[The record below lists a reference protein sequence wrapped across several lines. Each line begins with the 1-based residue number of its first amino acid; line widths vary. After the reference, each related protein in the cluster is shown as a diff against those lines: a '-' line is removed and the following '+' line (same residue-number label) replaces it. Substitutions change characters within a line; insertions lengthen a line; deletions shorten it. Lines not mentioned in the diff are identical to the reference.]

1 MSEHE
6 TELKDIEPQ
15 VENTNED
22 TTIEMEQPNNMIPPL
37 DLEKKNSGDDLA
49 IETPLKYVQTS
60 ARLYNQNPIQIAW
73 KDLNYTVKVGKP
85 WKKFDKVILNPM
97 TGNHQQT
104 ILTKSR
110 ICCSWSSFG
119 CYGSFWKWKNF
130 IIEHF
135 GSTCEKNFRKYHHQ
149 WRRSE

>member
-1 MSEHE
+1 MSENE
-6 TELKDIEPQ
+6 TELKDVDTQ
-15 VENTNED
+15 VENTSGETAIN
-22 TTIEMEQPNNMIPPL
+22 MEQPNNMIPPL

-97 TGNHQQT
+97 TGIHHKT
-104 ILTKSR
+104 INLFKVTLHLDKY
-110 ICCSWSSFG
+110 WQL
-119 CYGSFWKWKNF
+119 WDLLVL
-130 IIEHF
+130 
-135 GSTCEKNFRKYHHQ
+135 EKPHY
-149 WRRSE
+149 